1 MENLIGQL
9 IGDRRDGDVT
19 PSSSMPGTPSGALG
33 HARLSGLGADG
44 LPISGRASRASN
56 GESVSD
62 RPTSG
67 VTTLVRDDFYDA

>member
-9 IGDRRDGDVT
+9 IGDRRDGDMT
-19 PSSSMPGTPSGALG
+19 PSSMPGTPSGTPG

-67 VTTLVRDDFYDA
+67 VTTLVRDDFSDV